1 MDYLLG
7 MKDPQDAEGFIDKKG
22 LKYLFP
28 ALLGGV
34 RERRSDEA

>member
-7 MKDPQDAEGFIDKKG
+7 MREPQDAEAFIDEKG

-28 ALLGGV
+28 ALLGEV